1 MAKQVTDVRR
11 LTKDVELETRT
22 EDWCGNEIRFVNVD
36 GEWMAVLHDVALALN
51 MKGYHLSERIPDSE
65 MLRVPI
71 KRMFDHKHDI
81 GLTDVVVKK
90 PRANIGKSI
99 RISWMIVISEAGVY
113 RALMA
118 SRKLEARKF
127 VTWTTDVLKKLR
139 KHVGLEGY
147 EVFRMTEPDIQ
158 DEIDWM
164 LDSIYYDD
172 ETGKVMQSVTLPGG
186 DVDQVEL

>member
-1 MAKQVTDVRR
+1 MSSTNFNVKR
-11 LTKDVELETRT
+11 LSKDTELETRV
-22 EDWCGNEIRFVNVD
+22 ENWCGYDIHFVNFE
-36 GEWMAVLHDVALALN
+36 GEWMAVLKDVAMALN
-51 MKGYHLSERIPDSE
+51 MKGYHLAERIPDSE
-65 MLRVPI
+65 MLKVPMKLQFI
-71 KRMFDHKHDI
+71 QDSKRE
-81 GLTDVVVKK
+81 
-90 PRANIGKSI
+90 SI
-99 RISWMIVISEAGVY
+99 RTSWMIVISEAGVY

-147 EVFRMTEPDIQ
+147 EVFRMTEPEIQ

-164 LDSIYYDD
+164 LDSIYYDE
-172 ETGKVMQSVTLPGG
+172 ETGKIMQSVTLPGG